1 MASKASTQNVQRFI
15 NSQKGACLTSAL
27 LPLPVKSRALCTNIQ
42 STYSRVSSIRNF
54 SSLRKTPTSRLRTV
68 QELLLR
74 HPPVRLLTGK
84 NGHHEGQT
92 SVLVYICAVGVFMIG
107 MTYAGVPLYRI
118 FCQVGKKIDMSVL
131 VYMCCGGLHDR
142 NDLCR
147 CSIIPD
153 ILSGK

>member
-1 MASKASTQNVQRFI
+1 MASKASTQNVQRSI
-15 NSQKGACLTSAL
+15 SSQKGPCLTSAL

-54 SSLRKTPTSRLRTV
+54 SSLRKTPPSRLRTV

-118 FCQVGKKIDMSVL
+118 FCQVLYKWYCLQAFNLCCFSHSHDSAKIISFNICV
-131 VYMCCGGLHDR
+131 VIYQ
-142 NDLCR
+142 
-147 CSIIPD
+147 
-153 ILSGK
+153 